1 MYILDLDHTSSF
13 FCSSFLPSNECNDL
27 QYVFSLYSEIVS
39 KASYKVS
46 ADLCC
51 RRHCLTCALTRRDV
65 ARLAQQV
72 ASLGG
77 GWQHLGSIQQEVKA
91 GKPWKKQPNIQWYVP
106 PPLHVIAYM
115 LFDIPHGALSR
126 LACGEKLTK
135 LPPCRA
141 YRNRYTE
148 IWARN
153 YKHLQTMQAP
163 LACDIWWH
171 TAWNHDNHKVYCN
184 IYCYVLH
191 CIANNIH

>member
-27 QYVFSLYSEIVS
+27 QYAFSLYSEIVS

-91 GKPWKKQPNIQWYVP
+91 GKPWKKKLISNDIYHHPCTRLLTCSLTYPMVRLVDLRAEKNWQNCHRAEHIEIDIQKY
-106 PPLHVIAYM
+106 
-115 LFDIPHGALSR
+115 
-126 LACGEKLTK
+126 E
-135 LPPCRA
+135 
-141 YRNRYTE
+141 
-148 IWARN
+148 
-153 YKHLQTMQAP
+153 LQTSTNHASAP
-163 LACDIWWH
+163 CLRYMM
-171 TAWNHDNHKVYCN
+171 TYSMKSR
-184 IYCYVLH
+184 
-191 CIANNIH
+191 

>member
-91 GKPWKKQPNIQWYVP
+91 GKPWKKKLISNWYIP
-106 PPLHVIAYM
+106 PPLHAIAYM
-115 LFDIPHGALSR
+115 LFDMPLGALSR
-126 LACGEKLTK
+126 LACGGKLTK

-141 YRNRYTE
+141 YRNRYFE
-148 IWARN
+148 IWA
-153 YKHLQTMQAP
+153 T
-163 LACDIWWH
+163 
-171 TAWNHDNHKVYCN
+171 N
-184 IYCYVLH
+184 IYKPCKRPLPAIYDDIQH
-191 CIANNIH
+191 EITIIIKCIAMYIYMYCI